1 MREGFEMFMPL
12 FRSAGAVKQ
21 SHLNLSDRSDAGILP
36 RLVTI
41 PPTLENLGGFPSPNS
56 VHAK

>member
-1 MREGFEMFMPL
+1 MEMFMPL

-21 SHLNLSDRSDAGILP
+21 SHLNLSDRSDARILP